1 MIVLC
6 YSLAIPSA
14 LIGTAMIDAGLYV
27 LFLDS
32 PTVIDPSTARSQ
44 SELPTTSSSHPMKE
58 ISNIFL
64 SLATVIMIIGY
75 VLIWIAS
82 AVLLYQYS
90 RRLGKSTMF
99 WMIIFLPLAF
109 TLLGIFPTLLEISTA
124 DFPFFEQDMIL
135 FRILTTLTTIA
146 GGVLFGAA
154 FFTVARTVRQ
164 IGQESVSDYLNLAG
178 YGMTLFII
186 TVIGGLV
193 LIPYPPF
200 AIAASFT
207 APLASYLFYIG
218 VYSSAMSISEDTELR
233 RSIRKTAVNE
243 LKLLDSI
250 GTAQMSQQ
258 LQDKVAKLVKEYS
271 DKMDKDTGIQP
282 YLSEEDAKQY
292 LDEVMKEL
300 DKNRSQKQ

>member
-1 MIVLC
+1 
-6 YSLAIPSA
+6 
-14 LIGTAMIDAGLYV
+14 
-27 LFLDS
+27 
-32 PTVIDPSTARSQ
+32 
-44 SELPTTSSSHPMKE
+44 MKE

-64 SLATVIMIIGY
+64 SLATLILIIDFI
-75 VLIWIAS
+75 LIWIAS

-90 RRLGKSTMF
+90 RRLGKSTIF

-124 DFPFFEQDMIL
+124 EFPFFEQDMIL
-135 FRILTTLTTIA
+135 FRILATLATIA

-154 FFTVARTVRQ
+154 FFTIARTVRQ

-178 YGMTLFII
+178 FGIALLII
-186 TVIGGLV
+186 TFIGGLV
-193 LIPYPPF
+193 PLPYPPF
-200 AIAASFT
+200 AIAPSFT
-207 APLASYLFYIG
+207 LPLGSYLFYIG

-233 RSIRKTAVNE
+233 RSIRKTAVKE

-300 DKNRSQKQ
+300 DKNRSPKK